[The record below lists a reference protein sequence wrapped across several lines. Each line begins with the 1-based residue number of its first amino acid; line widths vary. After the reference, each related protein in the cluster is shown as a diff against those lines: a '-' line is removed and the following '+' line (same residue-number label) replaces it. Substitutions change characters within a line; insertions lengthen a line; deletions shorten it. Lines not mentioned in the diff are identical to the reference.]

1 MKARWMYTITAALVG
16 GSAGFALAQPLPAP
30 AAKDPVG
37 AQALQGQLRELGW
50 LSGVWRGRV
59 RDDQVE
65 EVYGPL
71 SDNEIL
77 ATFKAVTAGKVS
89 RYELRSIRL
98 EDGRIR
104 FAEIAGPA
112 LDSIAPVPTRTL
124 VSIDAIHIVFE
135 GLTLTRLGANRMSVA
150 VSVKSP
156 DGLPRTV
163 RFDLTRVLG
172 LALPRP
178 GER

>member
-1 MKARWMYTITAALVG
+1 MHATRSICTTIAMLVG
-16 GSAGFALAQPLPAP
+16 GSAGFALALPHPGTAGT
-30 AAKDPVG
+30 G
-37 AQALQGQLRELGW
+37 AGQALQGQLTELGW

-59 RDDQVE
+59 GNDQVE

-98 EDGRIR
+98 EGARIN

-112 LDSIAPVPTRTL
+112 LDSIAPQKCAMC
-124 VSIDAIHIVFE
+124 SKSSANAFSE
-135 GLTLTRLGANRMSVA
+135 TRLWA
-150 VSVKSP
+150 
-156 DGLPRTV
+156 
-163 RFDLTRVLG
+163 
-172 LALPRP
+172 LA
-178 GER
+178 